1 MQKYKSIVEGVEM
14 KKSFSLKGF
23 ISSDL
28 GLLILLAFLKLVF
41 HLLTNGAYGF
51 YRDEL
56 GMLDDARHLAWGY
69 VSYPPLTAFLMRIS
83 WDLFGQNLA
92 WFRLFPA
99 LAESIIIV
107 LAGLVAR
114 ELGGGRKAVLT
125 TAFVVAIM
133 PVGLFWNTVFQYTVF
148 ECLWWVAI
156 CYLVLRL
163 VNSED
168 PRYWLGIGAF
178 IGLGV
183 LTKYSILFYVI
194 GLGLGMLLTGRLRWL
209 KSPWLWAGAGLAFLI
224 FLPNLIWLVQ
234 NRFIHLEFLA
244 SIHARD
250 IRIGRTQTFL
260 LDQLFSP
267 VNTFTIP
274 LWIAGLFFYF
284 RSPSG
289 KRYRLLGWMS
299 VVPFVI
305 YLLSQGRG
313 YYTAP
318 IYPALFAG
326 GAVLAEAWLAR
337 LAPRRARAIE
347 WTAWGL
353 WGISGVFLAAMV
365 LPLAPVGS
373 GWWNFARVLHDPPAE
388 EIGWQELVQ
397 ATAQAWDSLPEADK
411 AHAAILANYAEGGA
425 VNLYGPAYGLPPV
438 ISQDNTGWLRGYGD
452 PPPETVVLVGW
463 TRAYADRNF
472 NECRVGSKMTMPY
485 NVSNE
490 ISRDHL
496 EILICRSPKLPW
508 PELWKQIRNFA

>member
-1 MQKYKSIVEGVEM
+1 LDRPR
-14 KKSFSLKGF
+14 SFRNILF
-23 ISSDL
+23 SDL
-28 GLLILLAFLKLVF
+28 GILVLLALVKLVF
-41 HLLTNGAYGF
+41 HLLTNGQYGF

-69 VSYPPLTAFLMRIS
+69 VTYPPLTAFLMRVS

-99 LAESIIIV
+99 LADSAIIV
-107 LAGLVAR
+107 LAGLMAG

-125 TAFVVAIM
+125 TALVVAIM

-156 CYLVLRL
+156 CYTMVKLI
-163 VNSED
+163 NTED
-168 PRYWLGIGAF
+168 ARYWLGIGLF

-183 LTKYSILFYVI
+183 LTKYSMGFYVMAI
-194 GLGLGMLLTGRLRWL
+194 AAGVLLTGRWRWL
-209 KSPWLWAGAGLAFLI
+209 KSPWLWAGAGLTFLI
-224 FLPNLIWLVQ
+224 FLPNLIWLV
-234 NRFIHLEFLA
+234 NNKFIHLEFLA

-250 IRIGRTQTFL
+250 IRIGRTSTFL
-260 LDQLFSP
+260 LDQLYSP

-274 LWIAGLFFYF
+274 LWVAGLFFYF
-284 RSPSG
+284 RSPAG

-299 VVPFVI
+299 VVPFAI
-305 YLLSQGRG
+305 YLVSQGRG

-326 GAVLAEAWLAR
+326 GAVLAEGWLAR
-337 LAPRRARAIE
+337 LSPRRAAVIQSVAW
-347 WTAWGL
+347 WT
-353 WGISGVFLAAMV
+353 WGISGAFLAALV

-373 GWWNFARVLHDPPAE
+373 GWWDFARVVHDPPNE
-388 EIGWQELVQ
+388 EIGWPELAA
-397 ATAQAWDSLPEADK
+397 ATAQAWNSLPAGEQAQT
-411 AHAAILANYAEGGA
+411 AILANYAEGGA

-452 PPPETVVLVGW
+452 PPPETLVLVGW
-463 TRAYADRNF
+463 NRPYADQFF
-472 NECRVGSKMTMPY
+472 NDCRVGNTMSMPY
-485 NVSNE
+485 GVDNE

-496 EILICRSPKLPW
+496 EILICRGLKLPW
-508 PELWKQIRNFA
+508 PEFWEKVRNFA